1 MSKRA
6 TFRAG
11 TLAAAAVAAVVLA
24 CASAGGGR
32 SSGPTLPVQL
42 EVRNNLGLPTD
53 LSVYAIT
60 RGGSRTILGDVPP
73 ATTRTFTFKP
83 VSFSERYYLVAYRP
97 LKRAIR
103 SASFSVGDDMT
114 GRIIW
119 TLVPN
124 IVGFEELDTD
134 STGTDSSG
142 NR

>member
-11 TLAAAAVAAVVLA
+11 TLAAAAVAAMVLA

-60 RGGSRTILGDVPP
+60 RGGSRTMLGDVPP

-103 SASFSVGDDMT
+103 SASFSVGDDMA